1 MRRCAK
7 MIWLPALAAL
17 LAACA
22 SGPKFDDRGASKDL
36 TPQQAAAAI
45 DAARGKRVI
54 WGGVVLATNNLKDST
69 QIEVLGYPLD
79 RSYRPDDTAAP
90 TARFLVVKPGYVET
104 ADYVAGRLISISG
117 EVEGTRVGQI
127 GEVSYTYPIV
137 RPDNIYLWPRQ
148 GREPDSRVHFGLGI
162 GIIR

>member
-7 MIWLPALAAL
+7 MIWLLVFLVL
-17 LAACA
+17 LVVCV
-22 SGPKFDDRGASKDL
+22 SGPMFVVCCVFL
-36 TPQQAAAAI
+36 VFFFLFLAAAI

-90 TARFLVVKPGYVET
+90 TARFLVVKPGYIET

-117 EVEGTRVGQI
+117 EVEGTRIGQI

-137 RPDNIYLWPRQ
+137 RPDNIYLWPRE
-148 GREPDSRVHFGLGI
+148 GRDPDSRVHFGLGI

>member
-7 MIWLPALAAL
+7 MIWLLAFTAL

-22 SGPKFDDRGASKDL
+22 SGPKRDYGSANKGL

-54 WGGVVLATNNLKDST
+54 WGGEVLATNNLKDST
-69 QIEVLGYPLD
+69 QIEVLGYPLA

-90 TARFLVVKPGYVET
+90 TARFLVVKPGYIDT
-104 ADYVAGRLISISG
+104 ADYVAGRLICGSG
-117 EVEGTRVGQI
+117 EVVGSRVGQS
-127 GEVSYTYPIV
+127 GEVAYTYPFV
-137 RPDNIYLWPRQ
+137 RPDNIYQWPRE
-148 GREPDSRVHFGLGI
+148 GRD
-162 GIIR
+162 